1 MPPAGWIKL
10 THNVGNV
17 QKDVY
22 INAAQICL
30 VGDSAPGEGPQGSP
44 THLILA
50 NREIFVLQ
58 SVAAVLQLITQ
69 SMIAPSSAPTA

>member
-10 THNVGNV
+10 THNVGNA

-22 INAAQICL
+22 LNVAQICL

-44 THLILA
+44 THIILA
-50 NREIFVLQ
+50 NREVFVLQ
-58 SVAAVLQLITQ
+58 PVAAVLQLIAQ
-69 SMIAPSSAPTA
+69 SMSAPSSAPTS

>member
-10 THNVGNV
+10 THNLGNV

-22 INAAQICL
+22 LNVAQICL

-44 THLILA
+44 THIILA
-50 NREIFVLQ
+50 NREVFVLQ
-58 SVAAVLQLITQ
+58 SVAAVMQLIAQ
-69 SMIAPSSAPTA
+69 SMNTPSSAATA

>member
-1 MPPAGWIKL
+1 MPPVGWIKL

-22 INAAQICL
+22 LQVSQICL

-44 THLILA
+44 THIILA

-58 SVAAVLQLITQ
+58 SVAAVLQLIVQ
-69 SMIAPSSAPTA
+69 SMSTPSSAPTA